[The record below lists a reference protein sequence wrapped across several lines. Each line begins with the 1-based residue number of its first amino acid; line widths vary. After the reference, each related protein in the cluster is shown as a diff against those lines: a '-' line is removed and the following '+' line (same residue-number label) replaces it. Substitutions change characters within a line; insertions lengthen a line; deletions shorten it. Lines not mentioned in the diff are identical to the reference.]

1 METRLNR
8 VWTDDTAVYIE
19 TSEGKVFSEKFED
32 YPRLRYATPAQR
44 AAFEYND
51 VFIRWEEL
59 DEDLSVE
66 GFMKKK
72 CNEDNELYRIFKLH
86 PELNASAVARIIGIP
101 QSVMASY
108 LCGNKKPSA
117 ERKNEIKNAIKQI
130 GLKLAKI

>member
-1 METRLNR
+1 MTAKINR
-8 VWTDDTAVYIE
+8 VWTDDTAIYIE
-19 TSEGKVFSEKFED
+19 MSDGNVFSEKFED
-32 YPRLRYATPAQR
+32 YPRLRYATPEQR

-66 GFMKKK
+66 GFMKEKHQI
-72 CNEDNELYRIFKLH
+72 NNDLYRIFKSH
-86 PELNASAVARIIGIP
+86 PELNVSAIARIIGVP

-117 ERKNEIKNAIKQI
+117 KRENEIKNIIRQI
-130 GLKLAKI
+130 GLELSKI